1 MADEEGDDSARKR
14 PQPPPIEFLKPGES
28 QAPPPEQQAPAAWV
42 TKPED
47 YQRPSYPVPP
57 APPRSSAPRG
67 YYGLVAGILLIV
79 AGLIGIAAVVS
90 ASIAPMSPS
99 QYANISNDT
108 TSYATNQICTLI
120 VVWSQAAAIIGGVM
134 AVQRLNW
141 RLTLVCAIFAT
152 LTVGFFLEASVIG
165 MAGFVLVVMA
175 RKEFLS

>member
-1 MADEEGDDSARKR
+1 MAEAENDDSGRKR

-28 QAPPPEQQAPAAWV
+28 QTPPPGQQAPVAWV
-42 TKPED
+42 TRPED

-57 APPRSSAPRG
+57 APPRPAAPRG
-67 YYGLVAGILLIV
+67 YYGIAAGILLIA
-79 AGLIGIAAVVS
+79 AGAIGIAAVVS
-90 ASIAPMSPS
+90 ASISPLS
-99 QYANISNDT
+99 PAQYANISNDPA
-108 TSYATNQICTLI
+108 SYATNQICTLI